1 METTVQKWG
10 NSLGVRIPKSVAEEI
25 QLKVGI
31 TVSFSV
37 RGDEIIIR
45 PLRRKKFKLTGL
57 LRKVKKQNI
66 HGEVS
71 TGEAIGKESW

>member
-10 NSLGVRIPKSVAEEI
+10 NSLGLRIPKAVAEEI
-25 QLKVGI
+25 QLKAGI
-31 TVSFSV
+31 AVRVSV

-45 PLRRKKFKLTGL
+45 PLRRAKFKLSSL
-57 LRKVKKQNI
+57 LRKVSKKNL

-71 TGEAIGKESW
+71 TGEPIGQEAW